1 MIKLIISLLLYR
13 QKEIMEIQMKIQ
25 NVCYSYVSKKKKK
38 KSSRIGRGFNE
49 SLFHICI
56 YIHGMV

>member
-25 NVCYSYVSKKKKK
+25 NVRYSYVSKKKKK
-38 KSSRIGRGFNE
+38 KKVAE
-49 SLFHICI
+49 
-56 YIHGMV
+56 

>member
-1 MIKLIISLLLYR
+1 
-13 QKEIMEIQMKIQ
+13 MEIQMKIQ

-38 KSSRIGRGFNE
+38 KSSRVGRGFNE